1 LELHSH
7 IKDFFGGTEEHMD
20 QLCKLVK
27 IHFPDIQLQ
36 SHTFIVVVTPLF
48 LALESLL
55 LLPVA
60 QL

>member
-1 LELHSH
+1 
-7 IKDFFGGTEEHMD
+7 MD

-27 IHFPDIQLQ
+27 IPFLDIQLQ